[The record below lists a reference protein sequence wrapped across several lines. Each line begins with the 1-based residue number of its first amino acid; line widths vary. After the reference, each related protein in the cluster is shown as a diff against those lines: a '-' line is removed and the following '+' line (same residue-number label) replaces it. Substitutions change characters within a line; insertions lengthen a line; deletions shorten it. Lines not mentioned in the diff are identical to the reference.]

1 MELKR
6 GPEESCERLKA
17 KQSNIANKLKEPCQ
31 SGAFLVSSQLKVSRR
46 VGKERRNWC
55 CYSFRTNWD
64 QS

>member
-31 SGAFLVSSQLKVSRR
+31 SGAFLVSSQLKVTRR
-46 VGKERRNWC
+46 VG
-55 CYSFRTNWD
+55 
-64 QS
+64 